1 MRNVQSIRSNAREQ
15 PNNQRS
21 TPLCSA
27 GSRSGAA
34 IAGVWGGCGGKCS
47 TQTELKL
54 TRMDNLYGRT
64 IRASVIGIIVFAA
77 LVFVPAGTLDYWQ
90 GWAFLLTFTAASAAL
105 TIYMAV
111 YDPELLARRVRAG
124 PTAEKRTSQKIIM
137 LLAMLGFVL
146 LVVFPVLDHRVGSS
160 PVPAPVSLLGDA
172 LIALASLI
180 IFFVMKENSY
190 AASTI
195 QIAEGQ
201 RVISTGPYSVV
212 RHPMYAG
219 ALLLLIG
226 MPLALGSWYGLL
238 VIFLFLP
245 VLIWRL
251 LDEERFLSKNLPGY
265 SEYAAKVHWRLIPRL
280 F

>member
-1 MRNVQSIRSNAREQ
+1 
-15 PNNQRS
+15 
-21 TPLCSA
+21 
-27 GSRSGAA
+27 
-34 IAGVWGGCGGKCS
+34 
-47 TQTELKL
+47 
-54 TRMDNLYGRT
+54 MDNLYLRT
-64 IRASVIGIIVFAA
+64 MRAGVIGIIVFAA

-90 GWAFLLTFTAASAAL
+90 GWTFLLTFTAASAAL

-111 YDPELLARRVRAG
+111 YDRELLARRVRAG
-124 PTAEKRTSQKIIM
+124 PTAEKETSQKIIM

-146 LVVFPVLDHRVGSS
+146 LVVFPAFDHRFGWS
-160 PVPAPVSLLGDA
+160 PVPVPVSLLGDA
-172 LIALASLI
+172 LIALGFLI
-180 IFFVMKENSY
+180 TFFVMKENSY

-201 RVISTGPYSVV
+201 QVISTGPYSIV

-238 VIFLFLP
+238 GILVFLP

-251 LDEERFLSKNLPGY
+251 LDEEKFLSRNLPGY
-265 SEYAAKVHWRLIPRL
+265 VEYKAKVRWRLIPRL

>member
-1 MRNVQSIRSNAREQ
+1 MFDTNRVED
-15 PNNQRS
+15 
-21 TPLCSA
+21 
-27 GSRSGAA
+27 
-34 IAGVWGGCGGKCS
+34 
-47 TQTELKL
+47 

-64 IRASVIGIIVFAA
+64 IRSGVIGIIVFAA
-77 LVFVPAGTLDYWQ
+77 LVFIPAGTIHYWQ

-111 YDPELLARRVRAG
+111 YDQELLARRVRAG

-137 LLAMLGFVL
+137 LLATFGFFS
-146 LVVFPVLDHRVGSS
+146 LVVFPVLDFRFGWS
-160 PVPAPVSLLGDA
+160 PVPAFVSLLGDV
-172 LIALASLI
+172 LIALAFLI

-201 RVISTGPYSVV
+201 KVISTGPYAIV

-219 ALLLLIG
+219 AFLLLIG
-226 MPLALGSWYGLL
+226 MPLALGSWYGLFGIL
-238 VIFLFLP
+238 PFLP

-251 LDEERFLSKNLPGY
+251 LDEEKFLARNLPGY
-265 SEYAAKVHWRLIPRL
+265 VEYEAKVRWRLIPG
-280 F
+280 FF

>member
-1 MRNVQSIRSNAREQ
+1 
-15 PNNQRS
+15 
-21 TPLCSA
+21 
-27 GSRSGAA
+27 
-34 IAGVWGGCGGKCS
+34 
-47 TQTELKL
+47 
-54 TRMDNLYGRT
+54 MDNLYGRT
-64 IRASVIGIIVFAA
+64 IRASVLGIIVFAA
-77 LVFVPAGTLDYWQ
+77 LIFVPAGTLHYWQ

-137 LLAMLGFVL
+137 LFATVGFFS
-146 LVVFPVLDHRVGSS
+146 LVVFPVLDHRFGWS

-172 LIALASLI
+172 LIVLAFLI

-195 QIAEGQ
+195 QITEGQ
-201 RVISTGPYSVV
+201 KVISTGPYSVV

-238 VIFLFLP
+238 GILLLLA

-251 LDEERFLSKNLPGY
+251 LDEETFLCRNLPGY
-265 SEYAAKVHWRLIPRL
+265 SEYSAKVRWRLIPRL